1 MGLRQVRCTNLSLAQ
16 AKGRCEHRAI
26 KQTCCHA
33 RVCRKRGSS
42 PFARARAHAHTW
54 RSPVA
59 GALTINVGDML
70 QVYSNDRYVAPLH
83 RVLANREK
91 HRYSA
96 PFFFNP
102 VSPPAPPVA
111 PRCTQAPR
119 QVDRNSAT
127 RQLPGLISDVRSVS
141 AYMLGWGMG
150 GAMVHGHV
158 DGDAWRV
165 SSRTRQTAF
174 RSPPSAR
181 PSTTLVPPVPP
192 GAHASCVR
200 HACATTLRHTHM
212 P

>member
-111 PRCTQAPR
+111 PAARRPR
-119 QVDRNSAT
+119 GRWTAT
-127 RQLPGLISDVRSVS
+127 RQLGNSPGSSLTCAACPRICWGG
-141 AYMLGWGMG
+141 GWGG
-150 GAMVHGHV
+150 LWCTAMLT
-158 DGDAWRV
+158 A
-165 SSRTRQTAF
+165 TRGECAAVLG
-174 RSPPSAR
+174 RLPSALH
-181 PSTTLVPPVPP
+181 P
-192 GAHASCVR
+192 R
-200 HACATTLRHTHM
+200 HARLRHWCPPFPLARMHHACVTHAQL